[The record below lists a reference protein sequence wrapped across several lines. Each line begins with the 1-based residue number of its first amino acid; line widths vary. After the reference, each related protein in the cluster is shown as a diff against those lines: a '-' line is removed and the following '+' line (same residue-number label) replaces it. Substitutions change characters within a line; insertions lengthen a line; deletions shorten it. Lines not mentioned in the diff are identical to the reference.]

1 MLADA
6 VVKGR
11 VGGNASWGTASRI
24 RPNAADCVRAG
35 AHEPSGW
42 PSRLD
47 VEIGSFT
54 TGAVVVPDTSRG
66 AKVTHRSDL
75 RTSRSAS
82 RALPNRRNQEPETA
96 GYSEPHANRELH
108 LAVACRG
115 RPCGPRCSSRGR
127 TSRRA
132 ARVRLP
138 GLHPVRLRQRS
149 PRPAARWAACRNRVR
164 EVRDVEQVEDLRAE
178 LEVGTA
184 AHRRS
189 ASTTTRSDLPE
200 VGPWIELRSRLPN
213 VPGFGVANA
222 AGFRNSKPA
231 VLDERDHA
239 RDEVGPAR
247 AARRA
252 AARRVDDRRAIRR
265 RRCSTRCRRRRR
277 RRCRARDQDG

>member
-108 LAVACRG
+108 LAVGTETDRAPNG
-115 RPCGPRCSSRGR
+115 A
-127 TSRRA
+127 RRA
-132 ARVRLP
+132 TERPGVRGRVRLP
-138 GLHPVRLRQRS
+138 GLHPIRLCQS
-149 PRPAARWAACRNRVR
+149 
-164 EVRDVEQVEDLRAE
+164 
-178 LEVGTA
+178 
-184 AHRRS
+184 
-189 ASTTTRSDLPE
+189 
-200 VGPWIELRSRLPN
+200 
-213 VPGFGVANA
+213 
-222 AGFRNSKPA
+222 
-231 VLDERDHA
+231 
-239 RDEVGPAR
+239 
-247 AARRA
+247 
-252 AARRVDDRRAIRR
+252 
-265 RRCSTRCRRRRR
+265 
-277 RRCRARDQDG
+277 RAR